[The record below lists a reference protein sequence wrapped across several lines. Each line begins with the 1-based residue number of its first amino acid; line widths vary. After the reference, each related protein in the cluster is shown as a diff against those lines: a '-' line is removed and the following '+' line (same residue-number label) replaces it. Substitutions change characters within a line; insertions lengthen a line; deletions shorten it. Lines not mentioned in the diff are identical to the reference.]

1 MPVGLAL
8 FGEKPM
14 FLQADS
20 LNSFTQSVIMIKNLL
35 FLIIIILAV
44 VVGYMYF
51 FGKGEDRERA
61 ESVVNE
67 TKELGKSV
75 ADFIK
80 RQKDRYDD
88 GEFDRLLHRI
98 SKTIDRVRSKG
109 SDTTKEENEELQELE
124 KELRQ
129 IDTDKLS
136 EENKKK
142 LKELLRELETEVE
155 KTD

>member
-1 MPVGLAL
+1 
-8 FGEKPM
+8 
-14 FLQADS
+14 
-20 LNSFTQSVIMIKNLL
+20 MIKNLL

-88 GEFDRLLHRI
+88 GEFDRLLNRI
-98 SKTIDRVRSKG
+98 ARTIDKVRSKG
-109 SDTTKEENEELQELE
+109 SEITKEDNEELKELE
-124 KELRQ
+124 KEHRQ
-129 IDTDKLS
+129 INAEKLS
-136 EENKKK
+136 EEDRVK
-142 LKELLRELETEVE
+142 LKELLRDLDTEIE
-155 KTD
+155 KTE

>member
-1 MPVGLAL
+1 
-8 FGEKPM
+8 
-14 FLQADS
+14 
-20 LNSFTQSVIMIKNLL
+20 MIKNLL

-88 GEFDRLLHRI
+88 GEFDRLLNRI
-98 SKTIDRVRSKG
+98 ARTIDKVRSKG
-109 SDTTKEENEELQELE
+109 SETTKEENEELKELE

-129 IDTDKLS
+129 IDAEKLS
-136 EENKKK
+136 EEDRVK
-142 LKELLRELETEVE
+142 LKELLRDLDTEIE
-155 KTD
+155 KTE

>member
-1 MPVGLAL
+1 
-8 FGEKPM
+8 
-14 FLQADS
+14 
-20 LNSFTQSVIMIKNLL
+20 MIKNLL
-35 FLIIIILAV
+35 FLIILILAV

-61 ESVVNE
+61 ASVVNE

-88 GEFDRLLHRI
+88 GEFDRLLNRI
-98 SKTIDRVRSKG
+98 ARTIDKVRSKG
-109 SDTTKEENEELQELE
+109 SETTKEENQELKE
-124 KELRQ
+124 LENELRQ

-136 EENKKK
+136 EENKKR
-142 LKELLRELETEVE
+142 LKELLRDLETEVE
-155 KTD
+155 KTE

>member
-1 MPVGLAL
+1 
-8 FGEKPM
+8 
-14 FLQADS
+14 
-20 LNSFTQSVIMIKNLL
+20 MIKNLL
-35 FLIIIILAV
+35 FLIILILAV

-61 ESVVNE
+61 ASVVNE

-88 GEFDRLLHRI
+88 GEFDRLLNRI
-98 SKTIDRVRSKG
+98 ARTIDRVKSKG
-109 SDTTKEENEELQELE
+109 SETTKEENQELKE
-124 KELRQ
+124 LENELRQ

-142 LKELLRELETEVE
+142 LKELLHDLEVEVE
-155 KTD
+155 KTE